1 MKYKLDDGWIKLI
14 QSASKTVDTAYDSDI
29 DADGYMEVEDLLRL
43 IEDLNY
49 EVQHVQEELDDFKNE
64 VEEYYVPRYKDEY
77 ELYGVS
83 RSDFM

>member
-14 QSASKTVDTAYDSDI
+14 QSASKTVNTAYDSDI

-49 EVQHVQEELDDFKNE
+49 EVQHVQEELEDFKDE
-64 VEEYYVPRYKDEY
+64 VEEYYKPRYRDEY
-77 ELYGVS
+77 DLYGVS
-83 RSDFM
+83 PRDFM